1 MALDHGAGHGGEMR
15 IVQYEAGGRGCGLE
29 REGAVFATGYVD
41 TLSLIRDGAEGLAR
55 AAEAAEHADPVTVDR
70 ILAPLT
76 NPGKIFGSGVNY
88 RSHGDE
94 EPGFVFPDEVVWDF
108 IKLSSAIVG
117 PGDAIV
123 IPPGDDVIVRRAG
136 DATTFSEYGFAV
148 DYEVEFGVVMGAR
161 ARNVDRDAAL
171 DHVFGYT
178 VFNDVGSRSVQFHN
192 GQRDLGKNFDTF
204 CPMGPCIVTR
214 DELPDWEAVRI
225 QSHVNSELR
234 QDALVGEQIGPPPV
248 AIEWLSSIIT
258 LEPGDCLMTG
268 TPAGCGT
275 FMQPP
280 RFLEPG
286 DVVTV
291 SASGIGELTNPV
303 VAGTSRTRR

>member
-1 MALDHGAGHGGEMR
+1 MR
-15 IVQYEAGGRGCGLE
+15 IVQYASGGDVGCGVE
-29 REGAVFATGYVD
+29 VDGVVFPSGYAD
-41 TLSLIRDGAEGLAR
+41 TLSLIRDGERGLET
-55 AAEAAEHADPVTVDR
+55 AAATATGADPVAVDR

-76 NPGKIFGSGVNY
+76 NPGTIFGSGVNY
-88 RSHGDE
+88 ASHGDE
-94 EPGFVFPDEVVWDF
+94 EPGYVFPDEVVWDF

-123 IPPGDDVIVRRAG
+123 IPPADDVILRTVGGSAPL
-136 DATTFSEYGFAV
+136 SEFGFAV
-148 DYEVEFGVVMGAR
+148 DYEVEFGVVIGRTAK
-161 ARNVDRDAAL
+161 NVPRDSAL

-204 CPMGPCIVTR
+204 CPMGPCIVTK
-214 DELPDWEAVRI
+214 DELPDWEAIRI
-225 QSHVNSELR
+225 RSIVNGELR
-234 QDALVGEQIGPPPV
+234 QDALVGEQLGPPPV

-258 LEPGDCLMTG
+258 LRPGDCLMTG

-275 FMQPP
+275 FASPP

-286 DVVTV
+286 DTVTV

-303 VAGTSRTRR
+303 VRGESRTRPR

>member
-1 MALDHGAGHGGEMR
+1 VSVR
-15 IVQYEAGGRGCGLE
+15 IVQYESGGTRGCGIE
-29 REGAVFATGYVD
+29 RDGRVFPTGYAD
-41 TLSLIRDGAEGLAR
+41 TLSLVRDGEVGLDR
-55 AAEAAEHADPVTVDR
+55 AEAAADRADAVEGVR

-94 EPGFVFPDEVVWDF
+94 EPGFAFPDEVVWDF
-108 IKLSSAIVG
+108 IKVSTAIVG

-123 IPPGDDVIVRRAG
+123 IPPTDDVIVRRPGGA
-136 DATTFSEYGFAV
+136 ASLSEHGFAV
-148 DYEVEFGVVMGAR
+148 DYEVEFGVVIGTR
-161 ARNVDRDAAL
+161 AKNVRREDAL
-171 DHVFGYT
+171 DHIFGYT

-214 DELPDWEAVRI
+214 DELPDWESIRI
-225 QSHVNSELR
+225 QSRVNSELR

-280 RFLEPG
+280 RFLQPG

-303 VAGTSRTRR
+303 VAGTKRTTG

>member
-1 MALDHGAGHGGEMR
+1 MR
-15 IVQYEAGGRGCGLE
+15 IVQYEAGGVSACGVGRGGD
-29 REGAVFATGYVD
+29 VFPTGYAD
-41 TLSLIRDGAEGLAR
+41 TLTLIRDGERGL
-55 AAEAAEHADPVTVDR
+55 EAAAACADRADPVVVDR

-117 PGDAIV
+117 PGEAIV
-123 IPPGDDVIVRRAG
+123 IPPADDVIKRTPDHA
-136 DATTFSEYGFAV
+136 ATYSEHGFAV
-148 DYEVEFGVVMGAR
+148 DYEVEFGVVLSTR
-161 ARNVDRDAAL
+161 AKNVPRDRAL

-178 VFNDVGSRSVQFHN
+178 VFNDVGARSVQFHN
-192 GQRDLGKNFDTF
+192 GQRDLAKNFDTF
-204 CPMGPCIVTR
+204 CPMGPCIVTK
-214 DELPDWEAVRI
+214 DELPDWEAIRV
-225 QSHVNSELR
+225 QSQVNGELR

-248 AIEWLSSIIT
+248 AIEWISSIIT

-275 FMQPP
+275 FMEPP
-280 RFLEPG
+280 RFLQPG

-291 SASGIGELTNPV
+291 SAEGIGELTNPV
-303 VAGTSRTRR
+303 VAGTARTHPQPSR

>member
-1 MALDHGAGHGGEMR
+1 MR
-15 IVQYEAGGRGCGLE
+15 IVQYESRGSVGCGVE
-29 REGAVFATGYVD
+29 VDGQVYATGYSD
-41 TLSLIRDGAEGLAR
+41 TLSLIRDGERGLEAAATAAEGS
-55 AAEAAEHADPVTVDR
+55 EPVAVDR

-88 RSHGDE
+88 ASHGDE
-94 EPGFVFPDEVVWDF
+94 EPGFVFPDEKVIVGF
-108 IKLSSAIVG
+108 IKLASAIVG
-117 PGDAIV
+117 PDAEIV
-123 IPPGDDVIVRRAG
+123 IPPYDDVIRRVPGDTAG
-136 DATTFSEYGFAV
+136 PLREYGFAV
-148 DYEVEFGVVMGAR
+148 DYEVEFGVVIGAR
-161 ARNVDRDAAL
+161 GKNVERSAAL

-204 CPMGPCIVTR
+204 CPMGPCIVTK
-214 DELPDWEAVRI
+214 DELPDWEAVRV

-303 VAGTSRTRR
+303 EAGTSRTRR